1 MSCHPAY
8 MALSYD
14 ELLMGEEVSDTEFRH
29 RYQAEGIRAE
39 NRKVANIRTEARST
53 SPSPFALAR
62 LGRAISAAED
72 GAKESGNDLRFGS

>member
-14 ELLMGEEVSDTEFRH
+14 ELLLGEEVSDVEFRH

-39 NRKVANIRTEARST
+39 NRKVRNLRTEARST
-53 SPSPFALAR
+53 GPSPFALAR

-72 GAKESGNDLRFGS
+72 GAKKVHDGLRFGS